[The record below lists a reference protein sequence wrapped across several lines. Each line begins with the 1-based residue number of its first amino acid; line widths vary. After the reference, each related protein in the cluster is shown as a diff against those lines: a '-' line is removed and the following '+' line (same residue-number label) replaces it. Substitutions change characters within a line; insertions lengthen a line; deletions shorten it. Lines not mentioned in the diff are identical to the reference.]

1 MIQFGAQECQF
12 EVERPQDFP
21 TVYPLGIYNLSLLVN
36 SPSSVPPCEYDQSVL
51 V

>member
-1 MIQFGAQECQF
+1 MPTSERATNSK
-12 EVERPQDFP
+12 RPQDFP